1 MLEHSYAL
9 RSGDAHKQ
17 GIEFL
22 AHKAARALVWKDRFV
37 VGAMGSSVTAG
48 HDNCN
53 YDSYEKQLH
62 RTIAKV
68 GEDVERLAFNT
79 AIASMIEFVNAALK
93 TGVTQDQMDRF
104 VRVLAPFA
112 PHFAEELWHKL
123 GHEDSVA
130 LAAWP
135 GYEESMLV
143 DDEVEIAVQILG
155 KVKARLS
162 VPAGASQDEL
172 KELALKDETIA
183 QQIAGKNVRKVIV
196 VPGRLVNI
204 VTG

>member
-1 MLEHSYAL
+1 ML
-9 RSGDAHKQ
+9 K
-17 GIEFL
+17 FL
-22 AHKAARALVWKDRFV
+22 TNIFTWWNGATLNTRFFTWRN
-37 VGAMGSSVTAG
+37 GT
-48 HDNCN
+48 
-53 YDSYEKQLH
+53 
-62 RTIAKV
+62 KV

-93 TGVTQDQMDRF
+93 TGVTRDQMDRF

-123 GHEDSVA
+123 GHEDCVA
-130 LAAWP
+130 HADWP

-143 DDEVEIAVQILG
+143 DSEVEIAVQILG

-162 VPAGASQDEL
+162 VPAGASEDEL
-172 KELALKDETIA
+172 RELALKEDTIA
-183 QQIAGKNVRKVIV
+183 ELIAGKDVRKVIV